1 MGTVTL
7 LPGTRARPGKGTV
20 ELDHGTLLAKISAP
34 PRRFSVVTKY
44 AVIFDLGCA
53 FEVAADENG
62 VRVKVTEGSV
72 AVAQDGRENVLAA
85 GAEATLPAKKAAVIA
100 PKTEAPK
107 TEAPKLK
114 VMTPKPVTN
123 HAAPQKKEA
132 PKQPAKKDD
141 GLHLQH
147 DSLKDLE
154 HGL

>member
-1 MGTVTL
+1 
-7 LPGTRARPGKGTV
+7 
-20 ELDHGTLLAKISAP
+20 
-34 PRRFSVVTKY
+34 VVTKY

-53 FEVAADENG
+53 FEVAADEIG

-85 GAEATLPAKKAAVIA
+85 GAEELLPAKKADA
-100 PKTEAPK
+100 PKTEAPKTEAPKTEAPKTEAPKTEAPKIETPKTEAPKTHAPK

-114 VMTPKPVTN
+114 VMTPKVAPT

-132 PKQPAKKDD
+132 PAKKDD

-147 DSLKDLE
+147 DSLKDLD